1 MLNQTNLRFLPA
13 LGLSV
18 LNLQYELQII
28 GLLVPYNQ
36 KHNIFRQQGKLKEK
50 KKRNPKVKQNY
61 SNFSLRNLS
70 HGKKIIIL
78 KLP

>member
-50 KKRNPKVKQNY
+50 KKGTQR
-61 SNFSLRNLS
+61 SNKTTQIF
-70 HGKKIIIL
+70 
-78 KLP
+78 P